1 MKSPTSSVGIIEPDG
16 MRKGSNRKP
25 RKIKTTSKTGKKDFE
40 YSSKSG
46 SEKALPFKSL
56 VLFEEKNKLSISQ
69 INPVTTEAS
78 NRKNSKS

>member
-1 MKSPTSSVGIIEPDG
+1 MECEKVRT
-16 MRKGSNRKP
+16 GSLARLKQPAKP
-25 RKIKTTSKTGKKDFE
+25 GKKILNIQVR
-40 YSSKSG
+40 
-46 SEKALPFKSL
+46 KALPLKSL